1 MMQDRRRVAV
11 TGFGLICSIGNNAKE
26 ALHALLHNVSG
37 IVTVPEW
44 VELRFKSCVGG
55 TIKGINADETREAIG
70 LKSRYM
76 DDSALYCA
84 LASMEAV
91 EMSKIPPEDLS
102 TAKVSCIIGSG
113 VANSNPLIRAGNRV
127 SRKENVITPYDV
139 TRCMSSSCSANIAH
153 LFKIRGRSY
162 SMSSACATSLHNIGH
177 GYELI
182 RHGVSDM
189 VIAGGADEVSAAI
202 TALFDGMRTALANG
216 FNHMPE
222 KASRPYDRKRNG
234 FVISGGAG
242 IVILEELQH
251 ALDRGAPIF
260 AEVTGYGCSTDGH
273 DIIAPPPGGEG
284 AYRCMKEALEDA
296 QLVPEQID
304 YLNSHG
310 TGTPAGDV
318 AEANAIRGLFGH
330 HGVPVSSTKALT
342 GHGLGASGAME
353 LIFCILMMNH
363 QFISASVNI
372 EELDPACV
380 ALNIITRNEGRELK
394 RIMTNSFGFGGTNAC
409 LVLAKYPDAER

>member
-1 MMQDRRRVAV
+1 MMQDGKRVAI

-26 ALHALLHNVSG
+26 ALHALLTNVSG

-55 TIKGINADETREAIG
+55 TIKGINTDETREAIG

-84 LASMEAV
+84 LASLEAV
-91 EMSKIPPEDLS
+91 EMSKLPAEDLS
-102 TAKVSCIIGSG
+102 GARVSCIIGSG
-113 VANSNPLIRAGNRV
+113 VANSNPIIRAGIRV
-127 SRKENVITPYDV
+127 SKKENVITPYDV

-182 RHGVSDM
+182 RHGVSDV

-216 FNHMPE
+216 FNHIPE

-242 IVILEELQH
+242 IVILEELEH
-251 ALDRGAPIF
+251 ALDRGASIF

-296 QLVPEQID
+296 RSTPDEID

-310 TGTPAGDV
+310 TSTPAGDV
-318 AEANAIRGLFGH
+318 AEAKAIHELFGRH
-330 HGVPVSSTKALT
+330 AVPVSSTKALT
-342 GHGLGASGAME
+342 GHGLGASGAIE
-353 LIFCILMMNH
+353 LIFCILMMDH
-363 QFISASVNI
+363 QFITASANI
-372 EELDPACV
+372 EELDPACA
-380 ALNIITRNEGRELK
+380 ALNIITRNENRDLNK
-394 RIMTNSFGFGGTNAC
+394 VMTNSFGFGGTNAC
-409 LVLAKYPDAER
+409 MVLAKYPSAAR